1 MASGDNYLP
10 SGDVLDAIILIGAV
24 LAETQFNKMES
35 TGMAFH
41 LFSLLSVIF
50 FISRVLI
57 LVVEANSSEKYDA
70 FSAIAFGSSAV
81 FSIVAIIQ
89 AIRST
94 INMKSTGGALFYSKE
109 GERLV
114 LGGYAATIA
123 VVFLIL
129 QMLNM
134 AKDKDNI
141 KRRYCINGCLITVVT
156 TAYVYLQEET
166 SQEDLVSVVIYLSLF
181 VAAILLVSNV
191 FGKQSPDLR
200 NKAGLC
206 YFLILYSGCLITTVF
221 GINVMGDKAKLIE
234 KLANMF
240 VVVEKVIGLAK

>member
-1 MASGDNYLP
+1 
-10 SGDVLDAIILIGAV
+10 
-24 LAETQFNKMES
+24 MES

-41 LFSLLSVIF
+41 LFSLFSVIF

-70 FSAIAFGSSAV
+70 FGAIAFGSSAV

-114 LGGYAATIA
+114 LGGYAAIIA

-156 TAYVYLQEET
+156 TAYVYLQEEA
-166 SQEDLVSVVIYLSLF
+166 SQEDLASVVIYLSLF
-181 VAAILLVSNV
+181 VAAILLVSSLP
-191 FGKQSPDLR
+191 GKEESLDLKNR
-200 NKAGLC
+200 AGLC
-206 YFLILYSGCLITTVF
+206 YFLILHFACLITTAF

-240 VVVEKVIGLAK
+240 VVVDKIIGSAK